1 MNSVGLT
8 PEMIAEEMIK
18 VLAAPEYG
26 DGNIV
31 ELTPV
36 GTCAADTRCETREV
50 PLELL
55 YPAVVGNHLVQ
66 EDAAFVDKLKQKGVR
81 EWMK

>member
-1 MNSVGLT
+1 MLT
-8 PEMIAEEMIK
+8 
-18 VLAAPEYG
+18 APEYG

-31 ELTPV
+31 ELTPI
-36 GTCAADTRCETREV
+36 GTCAADTRCEVREV

-55 YPAVVGNHLVQ
+55 YPPVMGNHLGE
-66 EDAAFVDKLKQKGVR
+66 EDAVFVERLKEKGVR